1 MRLSRPANA
10 TFLFS
15 VILVALG
22 LLGKFAGLPVAAP
35 YAFWLVLLGYILL
48 FLGNTSKGF

>member
-1 MRLSRPANA
+1 
-10 TFLFS
+10 

-22 LLGKFAGLPVAAP
+22 LLGKFAGLAIAAP
-35 YAFWLVLLGYILL
+35 YAFWLVLLGYALL